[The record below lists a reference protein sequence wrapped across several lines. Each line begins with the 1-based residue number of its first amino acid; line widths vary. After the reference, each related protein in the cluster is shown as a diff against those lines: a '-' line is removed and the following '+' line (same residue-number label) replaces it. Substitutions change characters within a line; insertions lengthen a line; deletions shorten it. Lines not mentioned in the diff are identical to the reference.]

1 MVGVLRMERS
11 FWLVSITHMFI
22 EIYYLVQVALIP
34 VFIREFQ
41 LGLLEASLVAT
52 VPSLVPIF
60 MNLPVGYLADR
71 VSVNQLL
78 FASMAIEATS
88 AFAISQTNSFLV
100 LVLCVSIMRTCSPLY
115 HITGLSSIS
124 RGVAQK
130 KISRLMG
137 VHNALGSF
145 GSAIGLVSLAIFQL
159 IANWRWVYIFWPVP
173 LFIWGIIII
182 KSPHLKT
189 TETNSEEKRTV
200 LKRLPLIL
208 SAGFIIFLAAIGLRE
223 VGNTGTST
231 FMTTYLVNTRGL
243 SEVTASL
250 IFGLGPFTGILGSL
264 VGGFLGER
272 IGAKKTLGFA
282 MIGCIFSLA
291 ALAFSSHLF
300 VLTLVYIFYAFFSN
314 SVWSPMNTLVA
325 DLTPKNE
332 RGLSFSIYFLT
343 EGLIVSATPIITATI
358 ISLTSIWIIFPFSI
372 IFIAL
377 GLLTLQLL
385 SYRSSQ

>member
-1 MVGVLRMERS
+1 
-11 FWLVSITHMFI
+11 MFI
-22 EIYYLVQVALIP
+22 EIYYLIHVALIP

-78 FASMAIEATS
+78 FVSMAIEAAS
-88 AFAISQTNSFLV
+88 AFAISQTNSFWV
-100 LVLCVSIMRTCSPLY
+100 LVLCVSFMKMCSPLY

-124 RGVAQK
+124 RGVTQG
-130 KISRLMG
+130 KISRSMG

-145 GSAIGLVSLAIFQL
+145 GSAIGLVSLAIFQST
-159 IANWRWVYIFWPVP
+159 ANWRWVYAFWPVP
-173 LFIWGIIII
+173 LFIWGIIIL
-182 KSPHLKT
+182 KSPQLKT
-189 TETNSEEKRTV
+189 TETNREEKRTV
-200 LKRLPLIL
+200 LKRLPLIF
-208 SAGFIIFLAAIGLRE
+208 SVGFIIFLVAIGFRE

-231 FMTTYLVNTRGL
+231 FMTTYLVDTRGL

-264 VGGFLGER
+264 VGGFLGEK

-282 MIGCIFSLA
+282 MIGCIFSLV
-291 ALAFSSHLF
+291 ALAFSSNLF
-300 VLTLVYIFYAFFSN
+300 VLTLVYVFYAFFSN

-343 EGLIVSATPIITATI
+343 EGFIVSATPVIAATV

-377 GLLTLQLL
+377 GLLTLQML
-385 SYRSSQ
+385 SYQSSQ